1 MKRAGCILANF
12 DFDQAEGLRRM
23 LAGPQPR
30 VMTFLSATPQ
40 DDKGAMLVNL
50 GASLVYGGN
59 GVLLLD
65 ASGGSDGVAA
75 RLGLAHSASLR
86 DVARQQCGLN
96 QVIHQVPQGF
106 GVASLGARNHL
117 MDSMDYAGEDELRR
131 LGKRSK
137 YWRARAASCW
147 SMRRGRR
154 GRLLPRALDGVRPIS
169 LCKCRPAPPRS
180 RRR

>member
-50 GASLVYGGN
+50 GASLAYGGN
-59 GVLLLD
+59 EVLLVD

-75 RLGLAHSASLR
+75 RLGLAHGASLR
-86 DVARQQCGLN
+86 DVARQQCALN

-106 GVASLGARNHL
+106 GVASLGA
-117 MDSMDYAGEDELRR
+117 D
-131 LGKRSK
+131 
-137 YWRARAASCW
+137 AA
-147 SMRRGRR
+147 
-154 GRLLPRALDGVRPIS
+154 LLPIEAVAQQLVAHADQALYQAKREGRNCVRQWLES
-169 LCKCRPAPPRS
+169 
-180 RRR
+180 